1 MAAKTQ
7 KTETPNETQ
16 TDVRTQLETIETLQQ
31 QARQIAA
38 QLKEAQ
44 ASLSPL
50 DKVIA
55 KQVASPANIILLQ
68 RVKARI
74 GAGQSRHEAIAAVIV
89 TSTEWLE
96 AELDRAAEAE

>member
-1 MAAKTQ
+1 MATMTQ
-7 KTETPNETQ
+7 KTETQ
-16 TDVRTQLETIETLQQ
+16 ATDVRAQLETIETLQQ

-74 GAGQSRHEAIAAVIV
+74 GAGQSRDEAIHEVLEASA
-89 TSTEWLE
+89 EWLE
-96 AELDRAAEAE
+96 TALDAEAE